1 MAAPMWWLPPL
12 LRCRPR
18 FPATR
23 GPGHGQAR
31 RISTEVVVQGQSQAA
46 GGEEADSEV
55 SARIKTFTEVQAEG
69 LEQAQKTVLISYP
82 TGISKKSIL
91 QYLSHHGRINSY
103 FFYKGHGHHAMV
115 EFSEKESVGSLQDV
129 AQIAGSSVP
138 GIPFKSRLFT
148 LTPRQS
154 LGQALD
160 ETSIPD
166 YQHPTIPM
174 EDLVQKLCCADSI
187 SNQLYSLLNEHQLTE
202 ENMKL
207 RFLACSLIQD
217 LARAY
222 FPECVV
228 KPFGSSVSTFGKLGC
243 DLDMFLDFDEIGKSP
258 TPKKTG
264 PFHVEYQIKR
274 MPSERAA
281 TQKILSVIGECI
293 ANFSPGCTHIQK
305 ILDARCPLMRFFHQP
320 TGFHCDLT
328 ANNRIALRSSELLY
342 IYGNFDSR
350 VRALVFGI
358 RCWARTHGITSS
370 TSGPW
375 ITNFSLTMM
384 VLFFLQKR
392 KPPILPTL
400 AELKN
405 LADAEDKHVIGG
417 HDCTFVSNLN
427 KINQT
432 ENTETLDVLL
442 NEFFEYFGN
451 FDFGSKSINVREGK
465 EHSKPEPSPLYIQ
478 NPFEQTLNISANVN
492 QNQLDRFV
500 ALARECAWILQQVNQ
515 DHGQGGKQP
524 WGLAAILVPPVI
536 GSKKKMA
543 KSMLTSARLKAL
555 LDSLRADI
563 ANKKGERAFSS
574 WSLK

>member
-1 MAAPMWWLPPL
+1 MLSFTGKVYFIFPL
-12 LRCRPR
+12 H
-18 FPATR
+18 T
-23 GPGHGQAR
+23 
-31 RISTEVVVQGQSQAA
+31 
-46 GGEEADSEV
+46 DSEV
-55 SARIKTFTEVQAEG
+55 SARKKTFTEVQAEG

-82 TGISKKSIL
+82 TGISKKNIL
-91 QYLSHHGRINSY
+91 QYVSRHGKINSH
-103 FFYKGHGHHAMV
+103 FFYEGHGPHAMV
-115 EFSEKESVGSLQDV
+115 EFSEKESIYSLQDV
-129 AQIAGSSVP
+129 AQIADCSSVP
-138 GIPFKSRLFT
+138 GIPLKSRLFT

-154 LGQALD
+154 LSQALD
-160 ETSIPD
+160 ETSVHN
-166 YQHPTIPM
+166 YQHPTIPI

-187 SNQLYSLLNEHQLTE
+187 SNQLYSLLNEYQLTE
-202 ENMKL
+202 ENIKL

-217 LARAY
+217 IARAY

-228 KPFGSSVSTFGKLGC
+228 KPFGSSVNSFGKLGC
-243 DLDMFLDFDEIGKSP
+243 DLDMFLDLDEIGKSS

-264 PFHVEYQIKR
+264 PFQVEYHIKR
-274 MPSERAA
+274 MPSLRTA
-281 TQKILSVIGECI
+281 TQRILSVIGDCI
-293 ANFSPGCTHIQK
+293 ANFSPGCTHVQK

-320 TGFHCDLT
+320 TGFQCDLT
-328 ANNRIALRSSELLY
+328 ANNRVALRSSELLY
-342 IYGNFDSR
+342 IYGNLDSR
-350 VRALVFGI
+350 VRALVFAI

-384 VLFFLQKR
+384 ILFFLQNR

-405 LADAEDKHVIGG
+405 LADAEDEHIIGG
-417 HDCTFVSNLN
+417 HDCTFVSNPN

-451 FDFGSKSINVREGK
+451 FDFSSKSINICEGK
-465 EHSKPEPSPLYIQ
+465 EHNKPEPSPLYIQ
-478 NPFEQTLNISANVN
+478 NPFERALNISANVN

-500 ALARECAWILQQVNQ
+500 ALARECAWLLQQVDQ
-515 DHGQGGKQP
+515 DHGRDSKQP
-524 WGLAAILVPPVI
+524 WGLAALLVPLI
-536 GSKKKMA
+536 KISKKKMGTRTLA
-543 KSMLTSARLKAL
+543 SARIKVL
-555 LDSLRADI
+555 LNSLRANS